1 MRCCRLVCLI
11 RCGKCAPA
19 HLTKWAGVSLLACP
33 WGGRRLLSACRAAP
47 DPCKIRRLRV
57 KYCLSDP

>member
-33 WGGRRLLSACRAAP
+33 GEGGACSPPAGPLLTLARFG
-47 DPCKIRRLRV
+47 V
-57 KYCLSDP
+57 